1 MSASNPRVMFIHG
14 LIGFLHPEVP
24 TGWQVL
30 APDMPGYGALADVDS
45 GQISLPGQVEYLR
58 GEMDAVSAGTERWHL
73 VGHSVGGAIAALFA
87 AAYPQ
92 RVASVISVEG
102 NFTLDDAFWSQQL
115 ARMPLAD
122 VEKRLSDDRTKPEK
136 WLQGAGVAV
145 TPQTLQ
151 VANECLAFQPAS
163 TLQRVAASVVEQ
175 TGAPAYLQAIR
186 GWIEQIPL
194 HLIAGER
201 SASGWHVPAW
211 ARERAVSYR
220 ELPGCGHLMMLEDPQ
235 GFVAAIRDLIGSG
248 PA

>member
-1 MSASNPRVMFIHG
+1 MSVSNPRVMFIHG
-14 LIGFLHPEVP
+14 LIGFLRPEVP

-30 APDMPGYGALADVDS
+30 APDMPGYGALADVDP

-58 GEMDAVSAGTERWHL
+58 REMDAASAGAERWHL

-122 VEKRLSDDRTKPEK
+122 VEKRLNDDRAQPEK

-145 TPQTLQ
+145 DPQTLQ
-151 VANECLAFQPAS
+151 IANDCLAFQPAS
-163 TLQRVAASVVEQ
+163 TLQRVAVSVVEK

-186 GWIEQIPL
+186 
-194 HLIAGER
+194 AGSSR
-201 SASGWHVPAW
+201 FP
-211 ARERAVSYR
+211 
-220 ELPGCGHLMMLEDPQ
+220 CT
-235 GFVAAIRDLIGSG
+235 
-248 PA
+248 